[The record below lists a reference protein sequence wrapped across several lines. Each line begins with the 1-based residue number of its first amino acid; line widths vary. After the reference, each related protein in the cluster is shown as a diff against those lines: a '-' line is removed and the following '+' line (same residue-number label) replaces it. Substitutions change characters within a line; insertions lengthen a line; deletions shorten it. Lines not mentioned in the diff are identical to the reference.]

1 MATSSQEG
9 YAYVAADL
17 TGNYSSGRY
26 HSHNYDMVQRHILWL
41 KPSSEDGD
49 DRMVVYDLI
58 DNRAGATPAERSWQM
73 HVDTSHLASV
83 PSLVGSG
90 ATYEAQSNVQVDV
103 VVPAGLAM
111 TFEEPQG
118 THSNNPGEV
127 YTGRLCVDAQSS
139 DPQLRY
145 VSVLRASDAATS
157 VTTKGVESADV
168 VGVVSGNDLV
178 LFQRTA
184 NADGNAAQ
192 SADLDTSG
200 VTRVWW
206 TGLEA
211 GAKYGLSASGGSVTL
226 TPGGSLTADD
236 AGVVVGSL

>member
-1 MATSSQEG
+1 
-9 YAYVAADL
+9 
-17 TGNYSSGRY
+17 
-26 HSHNYDMVQRHILWL
+26 
-41 KPSSEDGD
+41 
-49 DRMVVYDLI
+49 MVVYDLI